1 MKKKKGALL
10 LSVFFCGS
18 GQFFIYKQRMK
29 GAALFL
35 SQALILIIELMSGY
49 WLEYAQG
56 LIPDFSMDDFLQK
69 ESGDWLR

>member
-18 GQFFIYKQRMK
+18 GQFFVYKQRMK

-35 SQALILIIELMSGY
+35 SQTLILNYRINERILVG
-49 WLEYAQG
+49 
-56 LIPDFSMDDFLQK
+56 ICPRIDT
-69 ESGDWLR
+69 